1 MRLPVPPRPRHRH
14 LALLQFVAVG
24 LLAIGLAPVH
34 ATAPP
39 VPGMPAASQSNVSDF
54 PVLAR
59 LGRWDGTAFRPVAAD
74 SLAAGNAIFMSH
86 GWSPGYRAPYEAL
99 QAKSTTLITAGNPA
113 LVNKANQSLVD
124 MWGPVAE
131 ALQAADPTA
140 AVVLF
145 SWIDQSATSDNPLE
159 VRRGE
164 DATEVNGHRLATAI
178 DQALA
183 PNFYADGGQ
192 VHLIG
197 HSFGANVATTAALAT
212 AVPPRQLTLFDSP
225 ETQLTRLG
233 GAKNDLRYKLPRL
246 NIGRGPNQ
254 TFVDNYISLVGIRY
268 GGFAGLD
275 QIVDVQTAPPEADK
289 FGAKHA
295 FALLWY
301 QTSAEDLSAGVGY
314 AWSPL
319 LGADDTRLG
328 SFYRQPNPAEPLQLD
343 EVTGPPPA
351 GVRSQ
356 VLISTTDLNVPGGQL
371 AGLPTATGD
380 GTNGV
385 AMGGS
390 SPTTWNLT
398 FATDTTS
405 LWLNFAV
412 GLAGTPGDSL
422 ALFID
427 GRQRYQTA
435 VPGSGG
441 GSAESFLI
449 LYDLTPGAH
458 VLSVTLSGPV
468 PSNPANPATTATL
481 SQLQL
486 ASSTPIERNFTKA
499 QTNDLSTTVI
509 VVLLLV
515 AMLVIVLAV
524 LLIRSLW
531 RWVGRRRAHAATD
544 HEAPRHSGNSESLHR

>member
-1 MRLPVPPRPRHRH
+1 MTKPRHPSRP
-14 LALLQFVAVG
+14 LLQFMAIAIVA
-24 LLAIGLAPVH
+24 LGLASVP
-34 ATAPP
+34 ATAEPI
-39 VPGMPAASQSNVSDF
+39 PGLPAASQSNVSDF

-74 SLAAGNAIFMSH
+74 SLVAGNAIFMAH

-99 QAKSTTLITAGNPA
+99 QAKSTALITAWNPD
-113 LVNKANQSLVD
+113 LVNKANESMTD
-124 MWGPVAE
+124 TWGPVAE

-145 SWIDQSATSDNPLE
+145 SWIDQSATSENPLE
-159 VRRGE
+159 IRVGE

-183 PNFYADGGQ
+183 PNFYAAGGQ

-212 AVPPRQLTLFDSP
+212 TVPPRQLTLLDSP
-225 ETQLTRLG
+225 ETPLTRLG

-246 NIGRGPNQ
+246 AIGRGPNQ
-254 TFVDNYISLVGIRY
+254 TFVDNYISLVGARY
-268 GGFAGLD
+268 GGFPGLD
-275 QIVDVQTAPPEADK
+275 QIVDVQTAPPKADK
-289 FGAKHA
+289 IGAKHA

-301 QTSAEDLSAGVGY
+301 QGSAEDLSAGVGY

-328 SFYRQPNPAEPLQLD
+328 SFYRQPNPAEPLKLD

-351 GVRSQ
+351 GVRTQ
-356 VLISTTDLNVPGGQL
+356 LLISTTDLDVPGGQL
-371 AGLPTATGD
+371 SGPPGAAAA

-390 SPTTWNLT
+390 APTTWNLT
-398 FATDTTS
+398 FTTASTS
-405 LWLNFAV
+405 LWLDFSV
-412 GLAGTPGDSL
+412 GLAGTPGDSV

-435 VPGSGG
+435 VPADGRGD
-441 GSAESFLI
+441 AKSFLI
-449 LYDLTPGAH
+449 LYDLTPGTH
-458 VLSVTLSGPV
+458 VLSATLSGAV
-468 PSNPANPATTATL
+468 SNTAANPATTATL

-486 ASSTPIERNFTKA
+486 ASSTPIDRNFTKV
-499 QTNDLSTTVI
+499 QTNDLIATAGV
-509 VVLLLV
+509 VVLVLV
-515 AMLVIVLAV
+515 VLVIVLAV
-524 LLIRSLW
+524 VLIRHLL
-531 RWVGRRRAHAATD
+531 RWVRRRRSPATATTGD
-544 HEAPRHSGNSESLHR
+544 ETPDGSANSDPLHG